1 MRRGFRL
8 LALSLIVLITGC
20 SEQVTGNDLPEKI
33 NLETNFKTGLEQKR
47 YDWRRQISQVRT
59 VKRQYSEITDNYKG
73 ITLDQFKRQNRYV
86 VKGKV
91 LNLQKIKWLSP
102 QPETKLTL
110 KIDQVI
116 SGNKGLKGKRVY
128 LNFPGGFGRE
138 RDIYA
143 QPTKPNNE
151 IFYQIPNAPI
161 PEIGSKV
168 ICGLLSDEHHTN
180 SQLDQLYLSDVEHTF
195 WVKRNGQYELN
206 NPAFKKVKRDLAI
219 FQLTKEFNRDNISK

>member
-8 LALSLIVLITGC
+8 LTLGLIVLITGC
-20 SEQVTGNDLPEKI
+20 SKQTTGTDLPEKI
-33 NLETNFKTGLEQKR
+33 NLGTNSKTRLEQNQ
-47 YDWRRQISQVRT
+47 YNWRHQVSQVRI
-59 VKRQYSEITDNYKG
+59 VKRQYFEITDNYKG
-73 ITLDQFKRQNRYV
+73 ITLDHLKRQNRYV

>member
-1 MRRGFRL
+1 MQRGFRL
-8 LALSLIVLITGC
+8 LTLGLIVLVTGC
-20 SEQVTGNDLPEKI
+20 SEGTTGNDLPEKI
-33 NLETNFKTGLEQKR
+33 NLETNFKTRLEQKR
-47 YDWRRQISQVRT
+47 YDWRHQVGQVQM
-59 VKRQYSEITDNYKG
+59 VKRQYFEITDNYKG
-73 ITLDQFKRQNRYV
+73 ITLDQFKHQNRYV
-86 VKGKV
+86 VKGTV

-110 KIDQVI
+110 KVDQVI

-138 RDIYA
+138 RDVYA
-143 QPTKPNNE
+143 QTTNPDNE

-161 PEIGSKV
+161 PEIGSKI

-195 WVKRNGQYELN
+195 WVKKNGQYELN
-206 NPAFKKVKRDLAI
+206 NPAFKRVKRDLAI
-219 FQLTKEFNRDNISK
+219 FQLTKKFNRDNISK